1 MYSKDQ
7 LKDII
12 VYQKEIIDSEDI
24 GIIRRGYLKELK
36 DSIIPNMVTILKGPR
51 RVGKSTILLQF
62 IKELNN
68 NYYYFDFDDERIS
81 KFTVDDFENLMIA
94 FQELYK
100 DKDYILFDEIQNV
113 KEWELFINRLL
124 KQNKRI
130 IVTGSNS
137 KLLSRDL
144 GTHLTG
150 RHIDIEVFPFS
161 FKEYLFAKDFE
172 IKQAYTTKEKI
183 QLNEYF
189 KEYTNNGG
197 FPQLLHKSDYRI
209 LQELYRDVIEKDT
222 KDLKNNLKIKDVSD
236 YLLFNISTLV
246 SLRNIQK
253 NFNLKNT
260 TEAKKI
266 IERLES
272 AYLFQF
278 VEIYTHSYK
287 ERKANPNK
295 CYSIDVGLV
304 NKVSSKLLEDKGQQF
319 ENLVFLKL
327 RREKKQIYYYKK
339 NGETDFIVIEN
350 KKPVIIAQACYD
362 LSNIKTKEREVK
374 SLLECLK
381 DLNIKEGLIINT
393 ELNKEEIIAGK
404 KIRYIPIINWLLE

>member
-1 MYSKDQ
+1 MYSKDK

-24 GIIRRGYLKELK
+24 GIIRLEYLNELK
-36 DSIIPNMVTILKGPR
+36 ISIIPNMVTILKGPR

-124 KQNKRI
+124 KQNKKI

-137 KLLSRDL
+137 KLLSKDL

-172 IKQAYTTKEKI
+172 IKQAYTIKEKI

-189 KEYTNNGG
+189 KEYTNSGG

-209 LQELYRDVIEKDT
+209 LQELYRDIIEKDT
-222 KDLKNNLKIKDVSD
+222 KDLKNNLKIKEVSD

-253 NFNLKNT
+253 SFNLKNT

-266 IERLES
+266 IDRLES

-278 VEIYTHSYK
+278 IEIYTHAYK

-304 NKVSSKLLEDKGQQF
+304 NNVSSKLLEDKGQQF

-327 RREKKQIYYYKK
+327 RRENKQIYYYKK
-339 NGETDFIVIEN
+339 NGETDFVVIKN

-362 LSNIKTKEREVK
+362 LTNTKTKEREVK

-393 ELNKEEIIAGK
+393 ELNTEEIIDGK
-404 KIRYIPIINWLLE
+404 TIKFVPIINWLLS

>member
-12 VYQKEIIDSEDI
+12 VYQKEIIDSEDV
-24 GIIRRGYLKELK
+24 GIIRQEYLKELK
-36 DSIIPNMVTILKGPR
+36 ESIIPNMVTILKGPR

-62 IKELNN
+62 MKEIND

-124 KQNKRI
+124 KQKKKI

-137 KLLSRDL
+137 KLLSKDQ

-161 FKEYLFAKDFE
+161 FKEYLFAKDFK
-172 IKQAYTTKEKI
+172 IKQGYTIKEKI
-183 QLNEYF
+183 KLNEYF
-189 KEYTNNGG
+189 KEYSATGG
-197 FPQLLHKSDYRI
+197 FPQLFHKKDYRI
-209 LQELYRDVIEKDT
+209 LQELYRDIIEKDT
-222 KDLKNNLKIKDVSD
+222 KNLKNNLKIKEISD

-253 NFNLKNT
+253 SFNLKNT
-260 TEAKKI
+260 NEAKKI
-266 IERLES
+266 IERLEA

-304 NKVSSKLLEDKGQQF
+304 NNVSSKLLEDKGQQF
-319 ENLVFLKL
+319 ENLAYLKL
-327 RREKKQIYYYKK
+327 RRENKQIYYYKK

-350 KKPVIIAQACYD
+350 KKPVVIAQACYD
-362 LSNIKTKEREVK
+362 LSNIKTKERETK

-381 DLNIKEGLIINT
+381 KLNIKEGLIINT
-393 ELNKEEIIAGK
+393 TLNKEETIGGK
-404 KIRYIPIINWLLE
+404 KIRYIPIINWLLS

>member
-7 LKDII
+7 LKEIV

-24 GIIRRGYLKELK
+24 GIIRHEYLSELK
-36 DSIIPNMVTILKGPR
+36 KSIIPNMATILKGPR
-51 RVGKSTILLQF
+51 RVGKSTIILQF
-62 IKELNN
+62 MKELND

-113 KEWELFINRLL
+113 KGWELFINRLL
-124 KQNKRI
+124 KQNKKI

-137 KLLSRDL
+137 KLLSKDL

-150 RHIDIEVFPFS
+150 RHIDIEVLPFS
-161 FKEYLFAKDFE
+161 FKEYLFAKGFE
-172 IKQAYTTKEKI
+172 IKQAHTPKEKAR
-183 QLNEYF
+183 LNEYF
-189 KEYTNNGG
+189 KEYINTGG
-197 FPQLLHKSDYRI
+197 FPQLLHKRDYRI
-209 LQELYRDVIEKDT
+209 LQELYRDIIEKDT
-222 KDLKNNLKIKDVSD
+222 KDLKNNLKIKEISD

-278 VEIYTHSYK
+278 IEIYTHSYK
-287 ERKANPNK
+287 ERKANPKK

-304 NKVSSKLLEDKGQQF
+304 NNVSSKLLEDKGQQF

-327 RREKKQIYYYKK
+327 RQSNNQIYYYKK
-339 NGETDFIVIEN
+339 NGETDFVVIKN
-350 KKPVIIAQACYD
+350 KKPIIVAQACSD
-362 LSNIKTKEREVK
+362 LSNSKTKEREVK

-393 ELNKEEIIAGK
+393 ELNNEEVIDGK
-404 KIRYIPIINWLLE
+404 TIKFVPIINWLLS